1 MPSRRAVLV
10 ALTALAGCT
19 DGSQSPESTGSPTRT
34 PTGTGAGAE
43 TQAPTRTPTSDS
55 VPVRWRHETPHDAL
69 DVVSLAPGPGG
80 PAVYVGSDG
89 GGQGADGHALHALD
103 LADGTEGWRVSL
115 PTPAVTDPVYAE
127 GESGPRVYV
136 ATRRSSDAAELYALD
151 PSRGTRVW
159 GFDAPERRRVYPL
172 GATDRTVFV
181 GTRDDDVERNGE
193 TIHALAAGDGHERWR
208 VESGDALPTG
218 HAVRRD
224 TLLVRTPA
232 RLRALDVT
240 TGAERWR
247 VDSPTVMYGP
257 AVDSRGERVVVGDDG
272 TVRALGLAD
281 GDEQWRRDV
290 DFSISGVTAP
300 RAAMSTTVFVADRTG
315 RLLAL
320 SPLDGGT
327 RWTLSVGGDG
337 FRPHVVR
344 TSERLFV
351 GGPGV
356 YALDPVSGERAW
368 SFTPSSVDVRV
379 HASTTAFAAVDRDRI
394 HAFDPANGTERWRF
408 APGSRLTEATT
419 AGDLAFVGVGGTV
432 YALDGSAVNEANGTS
447 ARERDEGSS
456 RPAGSEP
463 QS

>member
-10 ALTALAGCT
+10 TLTALAGCT
-19 DGSQSPESTGSPTRT
+19 DGSQSPETGSPTRT
-34 PTGTGAGAE
+34 PTGTGGADATE
-43 TQAPTRTPTSDS
+43 TPTQMPTSDS

-69 DVVSLAPGPGG
+69 DVVSLAPGAGG

-89 GGQGADGHALHALD
+89 GGEGEDGHALHALD
-103 LADGTEGWRVSL
+103 LADGTEQWRVSL
-115 PTPAVTDPVYAE
+115 PTPVVTEPLYAD

-136 ATRRSSDAAELYALD
+136 ATRRSSAAAELYALD

-181 GTRDDDVERNGE
+181 GTRDDDVGRSGE
-193 TIHALAAGDGHERWR
+193 TIRALAAGDGHERWR

-257 AVDSRGERVVVGDDG
+257 AVDSGGERVVVGYDG

-281 GDEQWRRDV
+281 GDERWRRDV
-290 DFSISGVTAP
+290 EFTISGVMVP
-300 RAAMSTTVFVADRTG
+300 RAAASTTVFVADRAG

-320 SPLDGGT
+320 SPQDGST
-327 RWTLSVGGDG
+327 RWTLSVDGDD

-368 SFTPSSVDVRV
+368 SFTPPSVDVRV
-379 HASTTAFAAVDRDRI
+379 HASTTVFAAVDRDRI
-394 HAFDPANGTERWRF
+394 HALDPASGTERWRF
-408 APGSRLTEATT
+408 EPGPLLAGPAT
-419 AGDLAFVGVGGTV
+419 AGDLAFVGVEGTV
-432 YALDGSAVNEANGTS
+432 YALDGSAVSEATGTS
-447 ARERDEGSS
+447 AGGRDERSDSS
-456 RPAGSEP
+456 
-463 QS
+463 

>member
-1 MPSRRAVLV
+1 MPSRRAVL
-10 ALTALAGCT
+10 ATLTAMAGCA
-19 DGSQSPESTGSPTRT
+19 DGSPSSEPAGSPTRT
-34 PTGTGAGAE
+34 PTGTDAGAATE
-43 TQAPTRTPTSDS
+43 GSTRTRTSDS

-69 DVVSLAPGPGG
+69 DVVSLAPGAGG

-89 GGQGADGHALHALD
+89 GGAGADGHALHALD
-103 LADGTEGWRVSL
+103 LADGTEQWRVSL
-115 PTPAVTDPVYAE
+115 PTPAVTAPVYGE
-127 GESGPRVYV
+127 GPAGPRVYV
-136 ATRRSSDAAELYALD
+136 ATRRSGDAAELYAID

-172 GATDRTVFV
+172 GATGETVFV
-181 GTRDDDVERNGE
+181 GTRDDDVERSGE
-193 TIHALAAGDGHERWR
+193 AIHALAAADGHERWR

-232 RLRALDVT
+232 RLRALDVE

-257 AVDSRGERVVVGDDG
+257 ALDSRGERLFVGYDG
-272 TVRALGLAD
+272 TVRALGLVD
-281 GDEQWRRDV
+281 GNERWRRDIE
-290 DFSISGVTAP
+290 FSVSRVVTP
-300 RAAMSTTVFVADRTG
+300 RGAASTTVFVADRAG

-320 SPLDGGT
+320 SPLDGST
-327 RWTLSVGGDG
+327 RWTLSVGGDD

-368 SFTPSSVDVRV
+368 AFTPPSIDVRV
-379 HASTTAFAAVDRDRI
+379 HASTTAFAAVDHDRI
-394 HAFDPANGTERWRF
+394 HAFDPTDGTERWRF
-408 APGSRLTEATT
+408 APGPRLTGATT
-419 AGDLAFVGVGGTV
+419 AGNLAFVGVGGTA
-432 YALDGSAVNEANGTS
+432 YALDGTS
-447 ARERDEGSS
+447 AKERGERSD
-456 RPAGSEP
+456 SE
-463 QS
+463 